1 MLVSDASS
9 PDMLAQHVVVE
20 QVLQQLGATSQPRI
34 DVLNKCDKIEEADF
48 APLPRAI
55 RVSAKTG
62 EGLDQLSDAIAAI
75 LRARECKISVLV
87 PFDQYGIVTDIRA
100 MGRILSEEYTDHG
113 TQVTAMVDAAA
124 YGRLL
129 SRYPA
134 VFAGE
139 EG

>member
-1 MLVSDASS
+1 M
-9 PDMLAQHVVVE
+9 
-20 QVLQQLGATSQPRI
+20 I
-34 DVLNKCDKIEEADF
+34 
-48 APLPRAI
+48 
-55 RVSAKTG
+55 
-62 EGLDQLSDAIAAI
+62 
-75 LRARECKISVLV
+75 V